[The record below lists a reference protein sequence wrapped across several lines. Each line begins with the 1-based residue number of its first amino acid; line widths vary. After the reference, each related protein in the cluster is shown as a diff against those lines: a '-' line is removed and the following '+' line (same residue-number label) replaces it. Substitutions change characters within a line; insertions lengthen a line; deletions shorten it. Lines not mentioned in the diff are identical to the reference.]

1 MGSRRRDTKAELP
14 SQPAG
19 SNLRA
24 ASSIGEWCN
33 GSTTGS
39 EPVSLGSNPSSPVL
53 IPHAPGGLRWQARWI
68 VASSLTRRG
77 LARHA
82 RHHLAC
88 GPLERISLGKG
99 VGVERAIAALAN
111 RPDVL
116 DAEPYWILHAAA
128 LSNDPGYVSGQLWGM
143 HGDDLGISVGPSGT
157 TNAFGSQAEKAWD
170 AGFTGAKSVAV
181 GIGDSN
187 DAVANYPSNYST
199 LPSGSYGTS
208 SAATRRAGISRSAAL
223 PRRPA
228 ADRPRYSPQGCSFSA
243 EKNAA

>member
-1 MGSRRRDTKAELP
+1 MDRR
-14 SQPAG
+14 
-19 SNLRA
+19 
-24 ASSIGEWCN
+24 
-33 GSTTGS
+33 
-39 EPVSLGSNPSSPVL
+39 L

-82 RHHLAC
+82 RHHPAC

-116 DAEPYWILHAAA
+116 DAEPNWILHAAA